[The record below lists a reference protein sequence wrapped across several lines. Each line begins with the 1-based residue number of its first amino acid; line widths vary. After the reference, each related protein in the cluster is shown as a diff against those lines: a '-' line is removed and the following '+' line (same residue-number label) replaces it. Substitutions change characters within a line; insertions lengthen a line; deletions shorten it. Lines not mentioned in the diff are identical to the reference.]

1 MSGVVTLEAAAWEH
15 IVTATVWHL
24 LHSVELSDLVG
35 SRIYPSYAVQQGH
48 FKAKSPLILYEMTDY
63 QHEHDLDGAAGV
75 ALATIQFDVMSNSHS
90 EAIAVANAL
99 KAELQGYS
107 DMLHS
112 RDAFNVWLENQ
123 SEASEQ
129 PDPGS
134 DVTIYVQTL
143 IFNVLH
149 RETSPMLLLPYDLG
163 SKQVEKGIVTY
174 LLSQPSL
181 SAIDNRLFPLRRP
194 QRSELPAIVYRR
206 KSTTEDLDLEGG
218 IDIVQPVFEF
228 EIISDNHA
236 EVYLLSEHLRNVL
249 DGLTGA
255 IGETN
260 TLTVTMLGES
270 EACELQGAGKQTA
283 YYRLTQE
290 YEFMHR
296 N

>member
-1 MSGVVTLEAAAWEH
+1 MWEH

-24 LHSVELSDLVG
+24 LQSEEITDLV
-35 SRIYPSYAVQQGH
+35 SDRIYPSYATQQDH
-48 FKAKSPLILYEMTDY
+48 FRAKSPLILYEMTDY
-63 QHEHDLDGAAGV
+63 QHDHDLDGAAGV
-75 ALATIQFDVMSNSHS
+75 ALATIQFSAMSNDHAES
-90 EAIAVANAL
+90 IAVANAL

-123 SEASEQ
+123 SQSSEQ

-134 DVTIYVQTL
+134 DVTIYEQTL

-149 RETSPMLLLPYDLG
+149 TETSPMLLLPYDLG
-163 SKQVEKGIVTY
+163 SKEVEKGIVTY
-174 LLSQPSL
+174 LLAQPSL

-194 QRSELPAIVYRR
+194 QRSDLPAIVYRR
-206 KSTTEDLDLEGG
+206 QSTNEDLDLEGG
-218 IDIVQPVFEF
+218 IEIVQPVFEF
-228 EIISDNHA
+228 DILGKSHA
-236 EVYLLSEHLRNVL
+236 EVYRLSEMLRGVL

-260 TLTVTMLGES
+260 ALTVTLLGES
-270 EACELQGAGKQTA
+270 EACELQGAGKQSA
-283 YYRLTQE
+283 YYSLTQE
-290 YEFMHR
+290 YEFMHQ